1 MTKLEYWKSVQ
12 DGDFIQSCR
21 DEGINLVSTNVS
33 DARAEFM
40 ELDFS
45 SIYPG
50 LNSEEIDDKVSSL
63 FLVGLKLK
71 NLSSY
76 EWGKFLTLTGRI
88 CEEAVFDYY
97 IPIYVDFE
105 KEFGEFENY
114 VIKGCRDIVKK
125 YPIRDVI
132 KARKLFSSEYSDFD
146 AHCMLDWAQF
156 IYYLMND
163 GEGCLEIDAYILGKS
178 YDLLKSEG
186 IEESLIIQDIDNRI
200 CDIAPKSS
208 HYHYNYDNT
217 LRPYILNED
226 PKYKD
231 NELEDEFNLLN
242 ILSNFKYGDD
252 MFDDDKL
259 DELLNEDP
267 DDYEDELEDENDEED
282 DEETEYEIEMKTVE
296 ASENIVSN
304 SGQSVKP
311 EAKSELSSIS
321 IEQQM
326 GNPSTEIEIP
336 DYNGLTIVSNLVKVA
351 DSDSLKEDNMQGLF
365 TVKMDGNEIKLLVDI
380 TGGIYLEKHVL
391 DKLGKEYIKNVLIRF
406 TTPNGSYSEDLEF
419 FNKWN
424 KIVGFLK
431 MMGI

>member
-12 DGDFIQSCR
+12 DGNFIQACKNA
-21 DEGINLVSTNVS
+21 GINLVSTNVS

-40 ELDFS
+40 KLDFS

-50 LNSEEIDDKVSSL
+50 LNSNEINSKVSSL

-97 IPIYVDFE
+97 IPVYVDFE
-105 KEFGEFENY
+105 KKFGEFEDY
-114 VIKGCRDIVKK
+114 VIKACRNIVKK
-125 YPIRDVI
+125 YPIKDII

-146 AHCMLDWAQF
+146 VRCMLDWAQF

-163 GEGCLEIDAYILGKS
+163 GDECLEIDAYILGKS

-200 CDIAPKSS
+200 CDIASKPS

-231 NELEDEFNLLN
+231 NELEDEFDLLN

-259 DELLNEDP
+259 DELLDEDP
-267 DDYEDELEDENDEED
+267 DDYEDENDEED
-282 DEETEYEIEMKTVE
+282 DEETEYEIEMKAVE

-304 SGQSVKP
+304 SCQSVKLETEP
-311 EAKSELSSIS
+311 ESSPISVEQIVESQPAK
-321 IEQQM
+321 
-326 GNPSTEIEIP
+326 IEIP
-336 DYNGLTIVSNLVKVA
+336 DYNGLTVVSNLIKVA
-351 DSDSLKEDNMQGLF
+351 ESDSLRDDHMQGLF
-365 TVKMDGNEIKLLVDI
+365 TVGMNGNEIKLLVDI
-380 TGGIYLEKHVL
+380 TGGIYLEKEVL
-391 DKLGKEYIKNVLIRF
+391 DRLGKEYIKGVLIRF

-424 KIVGFLK
+424 KVVGFLK
-431 MMGI
+431 MMSV